1 MFPEGKDEISRLSV
15 SHSDIFSAETN
26 YNSFKFIFTETVWLN
41 LLYFWF
47 SILCLPRAIFVNII
61 NGSNAIHYLLWN
73 KMFIIC
79 SIFRTPLA
87 YFLHHTLRLSL
98 NILWSLRRWSSSFFS
113 GVGYEW
119 FSSTHIY
126 WASTVYWMVVGCMLM
141 IKPWKLPFVCSGTYK
156 FIPL

>member
-26 YNSFKFIFTETVWLN
+26 YNSFKFILTESVWLN

-98 NILWSLRRWSSSFFS
+98 NILWSLRRWSLHSSLVWAMNDS
-113 GVGYEW
+113 VQ
-119 FSSTHIY
+119 HI
-126 WASTVYWMVVGCMLM
+126 
-141 IKPWKLPFVCSGTYK
+141 
-156 FIPL
+156 FIEHRLYTGWL